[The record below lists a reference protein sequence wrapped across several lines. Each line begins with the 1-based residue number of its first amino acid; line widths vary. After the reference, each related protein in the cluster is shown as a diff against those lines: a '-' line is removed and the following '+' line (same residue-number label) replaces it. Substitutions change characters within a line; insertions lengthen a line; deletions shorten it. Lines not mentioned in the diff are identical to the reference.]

1 MESIPKKQD
10 SKKNNLLLIL
20 FGAVIGL
27 INGLFGGG
35 GGMICVPVLIY
46 FASFP
51 IKKAHATAIAV
62 ILPLSVVSGL
72 IYFTF
77 FNIKWTIAL
86 YTGIGVF
93 AGGILGALLLKKIPN
108 KIILLLFAGL
118 MLAAG
123 VKLLF
128 F

>member
-1 MESIPKKQD
+1 MEKI
-10 SKKNNLLLIL
+10 KNKPLLIL

-46 FASFP
+46 LLLMP
-51 IKKAHATAIAV
+51 VKKAHATAIAV
-62 ILPLSVVSGL
+62 ILPLSVVSGM

-77 FNIKWTIAL
+77 FNIEWKVAL

-93 AGGILGALLLKKIPN
+93 LGGIIGALLLKKIPN
-108 KIILLLFAGL
+108 KIIFLLFSGL
-118 MLAAG
+118 MIAAG